1 MNFNIIV
8 LDPVNF
14 HKCGNIW
21 NMERQ
26 AILANQF
33 YNELV
38 AGNRITYV
46 YQAGDEYLG
55 EISLVFEM
63 NDPDYTIAGK
73 RIYISRLIVKPSERR
88 RGIGRALVDYAIDR
102 AKYMS
107 YSEMS
112 IGVDLDNYSAMKL
125 YVDAGFNQIIFIGED
140 DLGKFVKLLKH
151 I

>member
-1 MNFNIIV
+1 
-8 LDPVNF
+8 
-14 HKCGNIW
+14 
-21 NMERQ
+21 
-26 AILANQF
+26 
-33 YNELV
+33 
-38 AGNRITYV
+38 
-46 YQAGDEYLG
+46 
-55 EISLVFEM
+55 M